1 MNKLT
6 WKEIP
11 YQIVNSG
18 LLILFA
24 FLCMYPFYYII
35 INSFSDPVETA
46 KGVYFWP
53 RGWTFTSYEQLMQ
66 IPSIFQSIFI
76 SVARTVVGTII
87 TVFCSAFIGYMV
99 TKKELPFRSTIY
111 RLIIITMF
119 FNSGL
124 IPWYML
130 MKTLYLKNN
139 FLLYVLPGAVSA
151 FFIILVKTYIESLP
165 ASMEESAQIDGA
177 GTWTIFVKII
187 FPLSLPIIACIAVFT
202 AVGQWN
208 SWADN
213 FYLVTDSNLNTL
225 QYLLY
230 TNLKS
235 NMADI
240 MRTSASG
247 TTQGAALASSGK
259 VTPMSIRYAMT
270 VITVFPI
277 MLLYPFMQKYFVK
290 GIMLGAVKG

>member
-1 MNKLT
+1 MNKSWREYLF
-6 WKEIP
+6 
-11 YQIVNSG
+11 QFANSG
-18 LLILFA
+18 TLLIFA
-24 FLCMYPFYYII
+24 FLCVYPFYFII
-35 INSFSDPVETA
+35 INSLSHPTESA
-46 KGVYFWP
+46 KGIYFFP
-53 RGWTFTSYEQLMQ
+53 REITLSSYEQLMQ
-66 IPSIFQSIFI
+66 IPTIFQSVFI
-76 SVARTVVGTII
+76 SVARTVVGTIV
-87 TVFCSAFIGYMV
+87 TVFCSAFVGYMV
-99 TKKELPFRSTIY
+99 TKKELPFRSFIY

-119 FNSGL
+119 FSSGL

-165 ASMEESAQIDGA
+165 STLEESAQIDGA
-177 GTWTIFVKII
+177 GILTIFFKII

-213 FYLVTDSNLNTL
+213 FYLVTDSSLNTL

-247 TTQGAALASSGK
+247 TTLGADLASTGR
-259 VTPMSIRYAMT
+259 VTPMSIRYAIT
-270 VITVFPI
+270 VITVIPV
-277 MLLYPFMQKYFVK
+277 MLIYPFMQKYFVK
-290 GIMLGAVKG
+290 GIMLGAIKG

>member
-6 WKEIP
+6 WREVF
-11 YQIVNSG
+11 YQIANTG
-18 LLILFA
+18 LLLLFA
-24 FLCMYPFYYII
+24 LICIYPFYYII
-35 INSFSDPVETA
+35 INSLSDPMETA

-53 RGWTFTSYEQLMQ
+53 RGITLSSYDQLMQ
-66 IPSIFQSIFI
+66 IPSIFQSVFI

-99 TKKELPFRSTIY
+99 TKKELPLRSTIY
-111 RLIIITMF
+111 RLIIVTMF

-130 MKTLYLKNN
+130 MKTLSLKNN

-165 ASMEESAQIDGA
+165 ASLEESAQIDGA
-177 GTWTIFVKII
+177 GIWTLFFKII

-235 NMADI
+235 NMADM

-259 VTPMSIRYAMT
+259 VTPMSLRYAIT

>member
-1 MNKLT
+1 MVNK
-6 WKEIP
+6 WKEP
-11 YQIVNSG
+11 LYQLANSG
-18 LLILFA
+18 VLLLFA
-24 FLCMYPFYYII
+24 FLCVYPFYYII
-35 INSFSDPVETA
+35 INSLSHPAESA

-53 RGWTFTSYEQLMQ
+53 QDITLSSYEQLMQ

-76 SVARTVVGTII
+76 SVARTVVGTVV
-87 TVFCSAFIGYMV
+87 TVFCSAFLGYMV
-99 TKKELPFRSTIY
+99 TKKELPFRTAIY
-111 RLIIITMF
+111 RLIIVTMF
-119 FNSGL
+119 FGSGL

-165 ASMEESAQIDGA
+165 PSLEESAQIDGA
-177 GTWTIFVKII
+177 GVWTIFIKII

-213 FYLVTDSNLNTL
+213 FYLVTDSRLNTL

-240 MRTSASG
+240 MRTSASN
-247 TTQGAALASSGK
+247 TTQGAALASTGR
-259 VTPMSIRYAMT
+259 VTPMSIRYAIT
-270 VITVFPI
+270 VITVIPI
-277 MLLYPFMQKYFVK
+277 MLIYPFMQKYFVK
-290 GIMLGAVKG
+290 GIMLGAIKG

>member
-1 MNKLT
+1 MYKQ
-6 WKEIP
+6 WREVP
-11 YQIVNSG
+11 FQVVNSG
-18 LLILFA
+18 FLLLFA
-24 FLCMYPFYYII
+24 FLCVYPFYYII
-35 INSFSDPVETA
+35 INSLSDPMETA
-46 KGVYFWP
+46 KGVYLWP
-53 RGWTFTSYEQLMQ
+53 RSWTLTSYEQLMQ
-66 IPSIFQSIFI
+66 IPSIFQSIFV
-76 SVARTVVGTII
+76 SVARTVVGTVI
-87 TVFCSAFIGYMV
+87 TVFCSAFLGYMV
-99 TKKELPFRSTIY
+99 TKKDLPFRSSIY

-177 GTWTIFVKII
+177 GTWTIFFKII

-235 NMADI
+235 NMADM

-247 TTQGAALASSGK
+247 TTQGAALASAGK
-259 VTPMSIRYAMT
+259 VTPMSIRYAIT

-277 MLLYPFMQKYFVK
+277 MLVYPFMQKYFVK

>member
-1 MNKLT
+1 MVNK
-6 WKEIP
+6 WKEP
-11 YQIVNSG
+11 LYQLVNSG
-18 LLILFA
+18 VLLLFA
-24 FLCMYPFYYII
+24 FLCAYPFYYII
-35 INSFSDPVETA
+35 VNSLSHPAESA

-53 RGWTFTSYEQLMQ
+53 QGLTLSSYEQLMQ
-66 IPSIFQSIFI
+66 IPTIFQSVFI

-87 TVFCSAFIGYMV
+87 TVFCSAFVGYMV
-99 TKKELPFRSTIY
+99 TKKELPFRRGIY

-130 MKTLYLKNN
+130 MKMLYLKNN

-165 ASMEESAQIDGA
+165 VSLEESAQIDGA
-177 GTWTIFVKII
+177 GVWTIFIKII

-202 AVGQWN
+202 AVRQWN

-213 FYLVTDSNLNTL
+213 FYLVTDSKLNTL

-247 TTQGAALASSGK
+247 TTQGAELASSGR
-259 VTPMSIRYAMT
+259 VTPMSIRYAIT
-270 VITVFPI
+270 VVTVFPI

-290 GIMLGAVKG
+290 GIMLGAIKG